1 MVVRATRRGRGC
13 RAIMRLVVVLA
24 MLSAATATAEPTEL
38 AWQAPAAC
46 PSAASV
52 RDRIEAR
59 LGRTLDDADGVA
71 IDVAKSGKRYVA
83 HVDLG
88 AVTVANDVRTV
99 SSARCDELAD
109 AVAVIV
115 ARAAGERRAMRHS
128 EKHVPPP
135 EPVTKLAMR
144 DEDED
149 AQPTIVA
156 TVEAPRVRGWSLD
169 ARLSAVSGIGVIPK
183 VGLGGELAITL
194 RYHKALAELA
204 ETRWVTSA
212 AQLHGG
218 APARVDVGLDATALR
233 LGWRSPEMPLRAW
246 ASVEGGSMYGTGV
259 HLDSSQLGS
268 GRWVAAGAGFG
279 VAWPINKWV
288 RLVGTT
294 EIMVAVERVKF
305 SLGDGMTVYAPSPAS
320 ARATCGLEVGLP

>member
-1 MVVRATRRGRGC
+1 MAALLVMLFAARA
-13 RAIMRLVVVLA
+13 A
-24 MLSAATATAEPTEL
+24 AEPADL

-46 PSAASV
+46 PDAASV

-59 LGRTLDDADGVA
+59 LGRTLDDADDVA
-71 IDVAKSGKRYVA
+71 IDVAKQGRRYVA

-99 SSARCDELAD
+99 TSARCDELAD

-115 ARAAGERRAMRHS
+115 ARAAGERRIHA
-128 EKHVPPP
+128 EKHIAPKPSDA
-135 EPVTKLAMR
+135 TTSLAMR
-144 DEDED
+144 DADD
-149 AQPTIVA
+149 DSTPTAIVA
-156 TVEAPRVRGWSLD
+156 TVEPARPRVWSLD
-169 ARLSAVSGIGVIPK
+169 VRLSGVSGIGVIPK
-183 VGLGGELAITL
+183 VGLGGELAVTL
-194 RYHKALAELA
+194 RRKTALAELA
-204 ETRWVTSA
+204 ETRWVMSA
-212 AQLHGG
+212 AQIHTG

-233 LGWRSPEMPLRAW
+233 LGWRSPAMPLRAW
-246 ASVEGGSMYGTGV
+246 ASAEAGSMYGTGV

-279 VAWPINKWV
+279 VAWPINRWV

-294 EIMVAVERVKF
+294 EIMVAVERVRF

-320 ARATCGLEVGLP
+320 ARATCGLEIGLP